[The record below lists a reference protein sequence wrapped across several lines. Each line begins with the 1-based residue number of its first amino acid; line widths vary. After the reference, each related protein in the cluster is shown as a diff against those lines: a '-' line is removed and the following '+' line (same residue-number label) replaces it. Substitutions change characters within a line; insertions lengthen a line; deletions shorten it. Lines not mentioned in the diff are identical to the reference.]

1 MKIKS
6 YKKGYTNY
14 FLSIKFNLSKIVG
27 TKLVVFNFS
36 DIKDYRECSISR
48 RPPWF
53 TNFFLCILH
62 ITTIITLH

>member
-1 MKIKS
+1 MKIKP
-6 YKKGYTNY
+6 YKREHTNY

-27 TKLVVFNFS
+27 TKPVVFNFS
-36 DIKDYRECSISR
+36 DIKDYREYSISR

-53 TNFFLCILH
+53 TNFILCILH